1 MLEELRAQAAEF
13 VFEDEPED
21 DDALQVE
28 YDTEPKKYFLGMAPW
43 QRFIVS
49 LLLFVIVFLTGV
61 FALLITER
69 IYLAI

>member
-28 YDTEPKKYFLGMAPW
+28 YDTVPKKYFLGMAPW